1 MPPDALTTPIS
12 SSPDASPPSNGTD
25 PNGAATNDP
34 AIALAEKLDG
44 ASASAVGQH
53 LAESKKSNRGKRG
66 PDRNPGSRPSR
77 AKKPVPLDSLDN
89 GPAATPLAEG
99 PPTPLTG
106 VVEDVPA
113 FDEETARALVEI
125 GCGLLNDGAAA
136 IVRAVAKKET
146 GDDQLADEAAKAVR
160 MSEKIEKAITTGGI
174 QCAKKYAVRLDYA
187 PEIMLGGGL
196 VIWAGQV
203 SLSVKA
209 LKAKG
214 AEIRQRDEQRREAA

>member
-1 MPPDALTTPIS
+1 MPDDALITPLP
-12 SSPDASPPSNGTD
+12 SSPDANAPGTGTD
-25 PNGAATNDP
+25 PNGAPATDP
-34 AIALAEKLDG
+34 AIALVEKLNG
-44 ASASAVGQH
+44 ASATAVGQH
-53 LAESKKSNRGKRG
+53 LAESKKGRGKRG
-66 PDRNPGSRPSR
+66 PDKSPGSRPSR
-77 AKKPVPLDSLDN
+77 AKNPVPLESLAN
-89 GPAATPLAEG
+89 GTTATPLAEG

-106 VVEDVPA
+106 VVDDVPA

-146 GDDQLADEAAKAVR
+146 GDDKLADEAANAVR

-174 QCAKKYAVRLDYA
+174 QCAKKYAVRLEYA